1 MMIMHNNNINKNVEL
16 PLLGVVAAARPA
28 AGDGNSGGNNT
39 DSLEKVATEVR
50 GCPLCKLSRSR
61 KNAVPGEGQLSAK
74 VMFVG
79 EAPGRSE
86 DEKGRPF
93 VGAAGR
99 ILDQMLERAGIE
111 RSEVFITN
119 VVKCRP
125 PNNRVPEDDEVAA
138 CMPYLDRQVAL
149 IQPRII
155 CILGRTAYSSL
166 LGGGSITA
174 NRGKV
179 IEKGGQKYFLTIH
192 PAAAIYNK
200 SMLGL
205 LEADLKKLAR
215 EMKKTTTAAAA
226 GSNGSGRGDRGKE
239 TSLED
244 YL

>member
-1 MMIMHNNNINKNVEL
+1 MGAQKH
-16 PLLGVVAAARPA
+16 G
-28 AGDGNSGGNNT
+28 
-39 DSLEKVATEVR
+39 DSLEKIAANVR

-74 VMFVG
+74 IMFIG

-99 ILDQMLERAGIE
+99 ILDELLKKAGIE

-119 VVKCRP
+119 IVKCRP
-125 PNNRVPEDDEVAA
+125 PNNRVPKEDELTA
-138 CMPYLDRQVAL
+138 CRPYLDRQIAL
-149 IQPRII
+149 IKPKVI

-166 LGGGSITA
+166 LGGSSITA

-179 IEKGGQKYFLTIH
+179 VERADQKYFLTFH
-192 PAAAIYNK
+192 PAAVIYNK
-200 SMLGL
+200 GL
-205 LEADLKKLAR
+205 LSALEADLKKLAV
-215 EMKKTTTAAAA
+215 EI
-226 GSNGSGRGDRGKE
+226 NKE
-239 TSLED
+239 EESEGSLED